1 MKKTLWILGTLLG
14 LYFIARAIS
23 WPFSVD
29 VGDPSTYAGD
39 WGGPTLLG
47 AAAVHCGPGVVSA
60 LVLVGAIVRGRL
72 TARAHSDS
80 SRPTTDRT

>member
-29 VGDPSTYAGD
+29 AGDPSTYAGD

-72 TARAHSDS
+72 TARGLSGS
-80 SRPTTDRT
+80 SRPTNDRI

>member
-14 LYFIARAIS
+14 LYLIARAIS

-29 VGDPSTYAGD
+29 AGDPSTYASH

-60 LVLVGAIVRGRL
+60 LILVGAIVRGRR
-72 TARAHSDS
+72 TARGLTNA
-80 SRPTTDRT
+80 RATDR

>member
-29 VGDPSTYAGD
+29 AGDPSTYAGD
-39 WGGPTLLG
+39 WALWAGRCIRARSCGRHRAWPAHRSRAFWQQPT
-47 AAAVHCGPGVVSA
+47 HE
-60 LVLVGAIVRGRL
+60 
-72 TARAHSDS
+72 
-80 SRPTTDRT
+80 

>member
-29 VGDPSTYAGD
+29 ASDPSTYASD
-39 WGGPTLLG
+39 WGGPSLLG
-47 AAAVHCGPGVVSA
+47 AAAVHCGPGVLSA
-60 LVLVGAIVRGRL
+60 IILVGAIIRGRHH
-72 TARAHSDS
+72 ARRVSDTS
-80 SRPTTDRT
+80 AIDR

>member
-14 LYFIARAIS
+14 LYLIARAIS

-29 VGDPSTYAGD
+29 ASDPSSYASD

-47 AAAVHCGPGVVSA
+47 AAAVHCGPGIVSA
-60 LVLVGAIVRGRL
+60 LVLVGAIIRGRRN
-72 TARAHSDS
+72 ARRLADTSAI
-80 SRPTTDRT
+80 DR

>member
-14 LYFIARAIS
+14 LYLIARAIS

-29 VGDPSTYAGD
+29 AGDPSTYASD

-47 AAAVHCGPGVVSA
+47 AAAVHCGPGTLSA
-60 LVLVGAIVRGRL
+60 LIMVGAIIRGRR
-72 TARAHSDS
+72 TARGLTRA
-80 SRPTTDRT
+80 RATGR